1 MLDYGKYKDARN
13 ASWQCILD
21 YKIDKLP
28 VIVTD
33 IVNQSKNMRLIKN
46 SEVNI
51 LKDKD
56 SGITIYQDKIFNII
70 FRDTESSKRCRFT
83 IAHELGHIF
92 LGHLLINTPVY
103 KTFAVREDNES
114 AANVFARD
122 LLAPACVLHELHII
136 RAADIAKLCNISLEA
151 ATYREKRMHTLEDR
165 NAWYFHSLERKVYK
179 QFESFINDLTIK
191 NTPSTDP

>member
-33 IVNQSKNMRLIKN
+33 IVNHSKNMRLIKN

-136 RAADIAKLCNISLEA
+136 RAADIAKLCNISIEA

-165 NAWYFHSLERKVYK
+165 NAWYFHPLERKVYK
-179 QFESFINDLTIK
+179 QFESFINSKK
-191 NTPSTDP
+191 NPPM